1 MKFKILHVINTCD
14 PASGGPVEGLKQ
26 LYKSYKKNKI
36 HCEILSSDTIQKAK
50 KFQYGLP
57 LINATGPSITKFNFN
72 PKLIKWLKT
81 NIYRF
86 DHIIINGIWLYHNYA
101 VWKIASKTNTPYSIF
116 PHGALD
122 PWFKKKYPIKNF
134 IKNIIWHLIQKKVF
148 KSAKSIF
155 FTTDLEKNLANK
167 TFNFKDIHSKTIGY
181 GIFGN
186 YNFNNKKNL
195 FLKKYPKLESKK
207 LIVFLGRIHEKKG
220 LDILIKTFLET
231 YDLNKSFHLVI
242 AGTGEKK
249 LINELKSLIP
259 KKNKNDITWT
269 GLLLKKIKWDLF
281 NSTYL
286 FCLPSHQENFGIS
299 VVEALS
305 SKVPV
310 LISNQINIH
319 QMITKYNAG
328 KVSQDN
334 FISYKKNYI
343 KMIKLLEKNY
353 KQISKNSLKCF
364 KKEFFIDNYFK
375 NLIKNL

>member
-1 MKFKILHVINTCD
+1 MPFKILHVINTCD

-36 HCEILSSDTIQKAK
+36 HCEILSSDTIQQAR

-57 LINATGPSITKFNFN
+57 FINATGPSITKFNYN
-72 PKLIKWLKT
+72 PKLIKWLNT

-86 DHIIINGIWLYHNYA
+86 DHIIVNGIWLYHNYA
-101 VWKIASKTNTPYSIF
+101 VWKIASKTNTPFSIF

-122 PWFKKKYPIKNF
+122 PWFKKKYPIKHF
-134 IKNIIWHLIQKKVF
+134 IKNIIWYLFQKKIF
-148 KSAKSIF
+148 KCAKSIF
-155 FTTDLEKNLANK
+155 FTTDLEKYLANK
-167 TFNFKDIHSKTIGY
+167 TFNFKDIHSKTVGY

-186 YNFNNKKNL
+186 NNLHNKTNL
-195 FLKKYPKLESKK
+195 FLKKNPKLKSKK
-207 LIVFLGRIHEKKG
+207 LLVFLGRIHEKKG
-220 LDILIKTFLET
+220 LDILIKTFLDT
-231 YDLNKSFHLVI
+231 YDLNKNFHLVI

-249 LINELKSLIP
+249 LINKLKSSIP
-259 KKNKNDITWT
+259 EKNKNNITWT

-281 NSTYL
+281 KSAYL

-310 LISNQINIH
+310 LISNEVNIH
-319 QMITKYNAG
+319 KIITKYNAG
-328 KVSQDN
+328 IVSKDN

-343 KMIKLLEKNY
+343 KIIKLLEKNY
-353 KQISKNSLKCF
+353 KQISDNSLKCF
-364 KKEFFIDNYFK
+364 KKEFFIDNYFN

>member
-122 PWFKKKYPIKNF
+122 PWFKKKYPIKHF